1 MENILY
7 LIKEQYDTLSKMHRK
22 FADYVLDNSDKAI
35 LMPISEL
42 ADESGVSEATIVRFT
57 YKLGYS
63 GYREFQR
70 ALLDSIKY
78 TLTTL
83 QRLDVSRELSENELI
98 HSQVNSDVNDINT
111 TFSNLDP
118 TAIMKAAK
126 EIDKSKKV
134 FILGL
139 RTSNILSKYLAHY
152 LRMMTFDVVLLEGTL
167 VEPYEYLINMEPDDI
182 LICIS
187 LPRYSQRTIQNAKL
201 IYNKGYRI
209 ISLTDSES
217 SPIFEY
223 SSISLIARSSMN
235 TFFDSMVSPLVII
248 NTLLLSI
255 SSITSRNVEESFKE
269 LEDFWES
276 SRTYE
281 KI

>member
-7 LIKEQYDTLSKMHRK
+7 IINEKYDSFSKMHKRL
-22 FADYVLDNSDKAI
+22 ADYILENSDKAI

-83 QRLDVSRELSENELI
+83 QRLDVSRELGENELI
-98 HSQVNSDVNDINT
+98 HSQINSDVNDINA
-111 TFSNLDP
+111 TFTNLDP
-118 TAIMKAAK
+118 TVIMNAAK
-126 EIDKSKKV
+126 EIDRSKKI

-139 RTSNILSKYLAHY
+139 RTSNFLTQYLAHY
-152 LRMMTFDVVLLEGTL
+152 LRMMTFDVILVEGTFM
-167 VEPYEYLINMEPDDI
+167 EPYEYLVNMTSEDI

-187 LPRYSQRTIQNAKL
+187 LPRYSQRTIQSVKL
-201 IYNKGYRI
+201 IHNKGYRI

-217 SPIFEY
+217 SPIFNY
-223 SSISLIARSSMN
+223 SSISLIARCSMN
-235 TFFDSMVSPLVII
+235 SFFDSMVSPLVII

-255 SSITSRNVEESFKE
+255 SATTSRDVEKSFKE
-269 LEDFWES
+269 LEEFWEKS
-276 SRTYE
+276 STYE
-281 KI
+281 RI

>member
-7 LIKEQYDTLSKMHRK
+7 IINEKYDSFSKMHK
-22 FADYVLDNSDKAI
+22 KLADYVLENSDKAI

-57 YKLGYS
+57 YRLGYT

-83 QRLDVSRELSENELI
+83 QRLDVSRELGENELI
-98 HSQVNSDVNDINT
+98 HSQVNSDVHDINT
-111 TFSNLDP
+111 TFTNMDP
-118 TAIMKAAK
+118 AIIMNAAK
-126 EIDKSKKV
+126 EIDRSKKV

-139 RTSNILSKYLAHY
+139 RTSNILTQYLAHY
-152 LRMMTFDVVLLEGTL
+152 LRMMTFDVILVEGTFM
-167 VEPYEYLINMEPDDI
+167 EPYEYLVNMTSEDI

-187 LPRYSQRTIQNAKL
+187 LPRYSQRTIQSVKL
-201 IYNKGYRI
+201 IHNKGYRI

-217 SPIFEY
+217 SPIFNY
-223 SSISLIARSSMN
+223 SSISLIARCSMN
-235 TFFDSMVSPLVII
+235 SFFDSMVSPLVII

-255 SSITSRNVEESFKE
+255 SATTSRDVEKSFKE
-269 LEDFWES
+269 LEEFWEKS
-276 SRTYE
+276 STYE
-281 KI
+281 RI

>member
-7 LIKEQYDTLSKMHRK
+7 IINEKYDSFSKMHK
-22 FADYVLDNSDKAI
+22 KLADYVLENSDKAI

-57 YKLGYS
+57 YRLGYT

-83 QRLDVSRELSENELI
+83 QRLDVSRELGENELI
-98 HSQVNSDVNDINT
+98 HSQVNSDVHDINT
-111 TFSNLDP
+111 TFTNMDP
-118 TAIMKAAK
+118 TIIMNAAK
-126 EIDKSKKV
+126 EIDRSKKV

-139 RTSNILSKYLAHY
+139 RTSNILTQYLAHY
-152 LRMMTFDVVLLEGTL
+152 LRMMTFDVILVEGTFM
-167 VEPYEYLINMEPDDI
+167 EPYEYLVNMTSEDI

-187 LPRYSQRTIQNAKL
+187 LPRYSQRTIQSVKL
-201 IYNKGYRI
+201 IHNKGYRI

-217 SPIFEY
+217 SPIFNY
-223 SSISLIARSSMN
+223 SSISLIARCSMN
-235 TFFDSMVSPLVII
+235 SFFDSMVSPLVII

-255 SSITSRNVEESFKE
+255 SATTSRDVEKSFKE
-269 LEDFWES
+269 LEEFWEKS
-276 SRTYE
+276 STYE
-281 KI
+281 RI

>member
-7 LIKEQYDTLSKMHRK
+7 IINEKYDSFSKMHKRL
-22 FADYVLDNSDKAI
+22 ADYILENSDKAI

-83 QRLDVSRELSENELI
+83 QRLDVSRELGENELI
-98 HSQVNSDVNDINT
+98 HSQINSDVNDINA
-111 TFSNLDP
+111 TFTNLDP
-118 TAIMKAAK
+118 TVIMNAAK
-126 EIDKSKKV
+126 EIDRSKKI

-139 RTSNILSKYLAHY
+139 RTSNFLTQYLAHY
-152 LRMMTFDVVLLEGTL
+152 LRMMTFDVILVEGTFM
-167 VEPYEYLINMEPDDI
+167 EPYEYLVNMKSEDI

-187 LPRYSQRTIQNAKL
+187 LPRYSQRTIQSVKL
-201 IYNKGYRI
+201 IHNKGYRI

-217 SPIFEY
+217 SPIFNF
-223 SSISLIARSSMN
+223 SSISLIARCSMN
-235 TFFDSMVSPLVII
+235 SFFDSMVSPLVII

-255 SSITSRNVEESFKE
+255 SAVTSRDVEGSFKE
-269 LEDFWES
+269 LEEFWEK

-281 KI
+281 RI